1 MAVKKL
7 AISLEPE
14 LAEEIA
20 ALAGLERVSVSRW
33 LSEAAREQIRRRA
46 AYDALRAYEEEFE
59 PLSDEDREAA
69 RRFWR
74 EG

>member
-7 AISLEPE
+7 AISLEPD
-14 LAEEIA
+14 LAEEIVS
-20 ALAGLERVSVSRW
+20 LAGREKVSVSRW
-33 LSEAAREQIRRRA
+33 LSEAAREHIRRQA
-46 AYDALRAYEEEFE
+46 AYDALTAYEEEFE
-59 PLSDEDREAA
+59 PLTDEDREAA